1 MQFRNLVLWLEDQ
14 KIRNYKIDERE
25 NLRQLQ
31 NNDVWNKAFEK
42 VCNNILVANVHFL
55 CEVIAITVLPIF

>member
-42 VCNNILVANVHFL
+42 VCSNILVANVHFL